1 MKAYDVLIV
10 GGGPAGYTTAL
21 MLKRL
26 SPETSVA
33 IVRREERVL
42 IPCAIPYL
50 FNSIDSIDKNILSD
64 EPLRK
69 LGIEILVDEV
79 TSIDLSGR
87 FVKTLKSGELGF
99 KRLVLATG
107 SKPKKLGVDGENLK
121 NVYHIIKDYNYL
133 REMIG
138 AVKEA
143 SNIVIVGGGFV
154 GVEIADDLSKT
165 GKNVTLV
172 EVLPHCL
179 LRNFDEDFAV
189 LAEEE
194 LKKRGVNIKTGVTVS
209 KILGSGRVERVRL
222 SNGEEIPA
230 DVVIIAVGVEP
241 NTDLAKAMNLRV
253 GVTGGIVVDSCRR
266 SSNPIVYAVGDCV
279 ERLDLVT
286 GKPVLVQL
294 ASAATTD
301 ARVAALH
308 IAANASCRY
317 IGHVGAFSTR
327 VGEIVLGAVGITES
341 RAREEGIEYVV
352 GVGEAVDRHPTILPG
367 AKAVKL
373 KLLVSK
379 TTREII
385 GAQVAGGQSVAE
397 LINMISVLMQNKT
410 HLLDLL
416 SLQIATHPWLTPSP
430 VTYPLYTAALDAY
443 KKLR

>member
-26 SPETSVA
+26 SPGMSVA
-33 IVRREERVL
+33 VIRREERVL

-64 EPLRK
+64 ESLRK
-69 LGIEILVDEV
+69 LGVEIFVDEV
-79 TSIDLSGR
+79 ASVDLNGR
-87 FVKTLKSGELGF
+87 SVKTLKSGELGF
-99 KRLVLATG
+99 KKLVLATG
-107 SKPKKLGVDGENLK
+107 SRPKRLGVYGEDLK

-133 REMIG
+133 REMIK

-179 LRNFDEDFAV
+179 LKNFDEDFAI

-209 KILGSGRVERVRL
+209 KILGSGRAEKVRL

-230 DVVIIAVGVEP
+230 DVVIIAIGVEP
-241 NTDLAKAMNLRV
+241 NTDLAKAMNLRI

-286 GKPVLVQL
+286 GKPMLVQL

-308 IAANASCRY
+308 MATNTSCRY

-327 VGEIVLGAVGITES
+327 IGEVVLGAVGITES

-352 GVGEAVDRHPTILPG
+352 GVAEAVDKHPTILPG
-367 AKAVKL
+367 AKTVKL
-373 KLLVSK
+373 KLLV
-379 TTREII
+379 
-385 GAQVAGGQSVAE
+385 
-397 LINMISVLMQNKT
+397 
-410 HLLDLL
+410 
-416 SLQIATHPWLTPSP
+416 
-430 VTYPLYTAALDAY
+430 
-443 KKLR
+443 